1 MTTKKSAAKKA
12 APKRKKA
19 VAKKAAAPKRKK
31 AATKKVVAK
40 KAAVKKVA
48 AKKAAPK
55 RKKVV
60 AAKTAAPKRK
70 KVAAKKVA
78 PKRKKVAA
86 KKVAPKRKKVAA
98 KKAVAPKRKKAT
110 TKKVAAKKSATRKS
124 APQRKK
130 AAVKKTAARQPKKIA
145 APVQVNFAAL
155 EPTPAPK
162 KIKRNIPKW
171 QKTSKLHY
179 LMLTLITFLSI
190 FPFYWMFIVS
200 SNTDAEISK
209 SPPSLVPG
217 PRFLE
222 VAHKVLTAEG
232 VYFGKALL
240 NTFIVGIAIAVAQ
253 VIFSAIAG
261 FAFAKLNFKG
271 RQFSILFVVAT
282 MMLPSQLGIV
292 PLFIMANK
300 LNLVNTLYAL
310 IVPALVTAFGVFWM
324 RQIIDAQVP
333 NEILEAASIDG
344 ASVPRV
350 FWSIVLPSIRQ
361 SSFVLGL
368 FAFLAAWN
376 DYLWPTIV
384 LQSPERFT
392 LQVALTQLKPL
403 YGLDYSLQMGGAF
416 LATAPLLILFIF
428 VGRRLVSGVMDG
440 AVKG

>member
-1 MTTKKSAAKKA
+1 MTGKKVVAKKA

-19 VAKKAAAPKRKK
+19 AAKKVVPKRKK
-31 AATKKVVAK
+31 AVVK
-40 KAAVKKVA
+40 KAAPKRKKVA

-55 RKKVV
+55 RKKSVAKKTAPKRKKV
-60 AAKTAAPKRK
+60 AAKKAAPKRKKAAAKKVVPKRKKAVVKKAAPKRK
-70 KVAAKKVA
+70 KVAAKKS
-78 PKRKKVAA
+78 
-86 KKVAPKRKKVAA
+86 
-98 KKAVAPKRKKAT
+98 APKRKKA
-110 TKKVAAKKSATRKS
+110 
-124 APQRKK
+124 
-130 AAVKKTAARQPKKIA
+130 AVRKTAARQPKKIA
-145 APVQVNFAAL
+145 ASVEVNFGAL
-155 EPTPAPK
+155 EPILAPK
-162 KIKRNIPKW
+162 KIKRHIPKW

-222 VAHKVLTAEG
+222 VAEKVLTAEG
-232 VYFGKALL
+232 VYFGRALF

-271 RQFSILFVVAT
+271 RRFSILFVVAT

-292 PLFIMANK
+292 PLFIMASK